1 MYTIDLINSIRKQFT
16 DLVSNARLDQLNTI
30 PNGFNNNI
38 AWNFGHMIAS
48 GYGLAFVST
57 GVNASLDIPLLSKFK
72 KGTKPEAPVTQ
83 EEINTLKD
91 LADQFPLALEEA
103 IKADRFQNIKSYT
116 TQTFGLPMD
125 TLESVL
131 ITIVAHDTLH
141 FQTARMY
148 NRILNS

>member
-1 MYTIDLINSIRKQFT
+1 MAT
-16 DLVSNARLDQLNTI
+16 LNFA
-30 PNGFNNNI
+30 G
-38 AWNFGHMIAS
+38 
-48 GYGLAFVST
+48 
-57 GVNASLDIPLLSKFK
+57 
-72 KGTKPEAPVTQ
+72 TQ
-83 EEINTLKD
+83 EKVVTREE
-91 LADQFPLALEEA
+91 FPLALEEA